1 MVMADI
7 TVTPEFMALLGVMV
21 GLIMCQVLITVSTRK
36 KTRRIRSTRK
46 TRKTKINIKKVTAQ
60 AAMESESLV

>member
-1 MVMADI
+1 MADI
-7 TVTPEFMALLGVMV
+7 TVTPEFMVLLGVMV

-36 KTRRIRSTRK
+36 KTRRIRSTKK